1 MAFKATLIIGKKLTT
16 ASLIEQETKNKYEL
30 LECEYEFYQ
39 SLDESSKPS
48 SRPQSGLIKFVMPAQ
63 GDDDMFF
70 YNWMFNRAE
79 THDGT
84 IEMLISTDDNK
95 KKYLHLYFQD
105 AYMVNMYQYFNNSN
119 SLLVRTK
126 VTLSAR
132 KFTFGNSTPA
142 EFENEWTVR

>member
-1 MAFKATLIIGKKLTT
+1 MGFKATLIIGEKLTS
-16 ASLIEQETKNKYEL
+16 AAKIEAYADKNKYEL
-30 LECEYEFYQ
+30 VECEYEFYQ
-39 SLDESSKPS
+39 SLDESGKPS

-63 GDDDMFF
+63 GDDDLFF

-84 IEMLISTDDNK
+84 IEMLLSTDDNK
-95 KKYLHLYFQD
+95 KKYLHLYFED
-105 AYMVNMYQYFNNSN
+105 AYMVNMYQYFNNNN

-132 KFTFGNSTPA
+132 KFTFGGSAN
-142 EFENEWTVR
+142 FENDWKTK

>member
-1 MAFKATLIIGKKLTT
+1 MAFKATLIMDQQKTSAAEVEAYNG
-16 ASLIEQETKNKYEL
+16 
-30 LECEYEFYQ
+30 
-39 SLDESSKPS
+39 
-48 SRPQSGLIKFVMPAQ
+48 GLIKFVMPAQ
-63 GDDDMFF
+63 GDDDLFF

-84 IEMLISTDDNK
+84 IEMLLSTDDNQ
-95 KKYLHLYFQD
+95 KKYLHLYFED

-132 KFTFGNSTPA
+132 RFTFGGSAKSAN
-142 EFENEWTVR
+142 FENDWIMK

>member
-1 MAFKATLIIGKKLTT
+1 MAFKATLIMDQQKTSAAEVEAYSGKR
-16 ASLIEQETKNKYEL
+16 YEL
-30 LECEYEFYQ
+30 VECEYEFYQ

-63 GDDDMFF
+63 GDDDLFF

-79 THDGT
+79 THNGT
-84 IEMLISTDDNK
+84 IEMLLSTDDNQ
-95 KKYLHLYFQD
+95 KKYLHLYFED

-132 KFTFGNSTPA
+132 KFTFGGSAN
-142 EFENEWTVR
+142 FENDWKTK